1 MNAPVLL
8 ASDLLMANN
17 AKILTNAP
25 LKMEG
30 ASISATIPSA
40 LFHALVTLDINR
52 RTPAIHLDASILM
65 NALNKLT
72 FVPKAVKISRALSNA
87 SAIKGSK

>member
-8 ASDLLMANN
+8 ASDLLMADN

-40 LFHALVTLDINR
+40 LFHALQFATIQDMLWCMTRYD
-52 RTPAIHLDASILM
+52 LL
-65 NALNKLT
+65 
-72 FVPKAVKISRALSNA
+72 FVPGLLRPLALT
-87 SAIKGSK
+87 